1 MKRSL
6 TILIVLFCS
15 VQLSWSQQDDGIVSF
30 DLPIRN
36 SLVFNRYA
44 INPTFTFVREQNK
57 YISFNNKRENIQFD
71 NAPETFVGSYSG
83 RFAENIGAGISAFQQ
98 NYGVLTTFGGLLN
111 FAYNVKLNTDK
122 NLTFGLNVAAYKSG
136 INTANVITNFDD
148 PSLQNVP
155 ENFLFTLNPGVNFGT
170 TFLDFGVA
178 INNLVLYNFET
189 SEMIQDDPRQGI
201 QAHVMHTGFFNGR
214 GFFKDTK
221 FSGLLMSEF
230 RKDETIISGLAS
242 LSVPKGIWFQVGYNS
257 RFGVSGGL
265 GLNITKNIALEYNIE
280 KAIGE
285 LVEFGSSHEISLAY
299 RFIPRKK
306 FDYTGDEEVSG
317 LFSKKRNRPI
327 VKASEEELAGIR
339 ARAAERRAQAKLDRE
354 AEEKAEKEAE
364 ANALK
369 AAEDK
374 AKLEA
379 EEKAKREAEAQER
392 KAAAEKAREAA
403 EAKARIEAEQKARE
417 KAEAEAKLLAEQQA
431 KQEAEEKAIKLAEQ
445 KEREEAARQA
455 KLLEE
460 QKAKEAEEKANAE
473 AEAREKLIAEQKAKE
488 EAEAQARL
496 LAEQKAKEEAEER
509 ARQLAA
515 QKAKEEAKAQAKL
528 LEEQRAKEAAEQ
540 KAKEEAEAKAQALEA
555 EKQKQEAIENPKD
568 ELGKSIATLT
578 KDAESSKTE
587 QNRLLDEFKN
597 IIEIKDVDLKDLKEE
612 NDLSDQGIAVQPK
625 PFKSVTE
632 ENNRLNAIKADLEE
646 VIKLQ
651 GEKIDSLTALY
662 DLRFKTT
669 ELDEVNL
676 FYKKKI
682 QDIKDDQLKAKE
694 IKQQLEV
701 RLEDIRI
708 ATEFE
713 KRRRIK
719 RAAYDNEEDRYAQ
732 DRAMLANIKRTTK
745 PPASPYTSDDFDF
758 GEEQSENIKILKN
771 VKNTESG
778 YYLVIAVHNDIN
790 KRNEFLT
797 KVVASGRA
805 NVDFFYDVSS
815 SKYYI
820 YYNKFDSISAAN
832 KAMDNKGDR
841 PYNIKMSLIKIEN

>member
-1 MKRSL
+1 M
-6 TILIVLFCS
+6 
-15 VQLSWSQQDDGIVSF
+15 
-30 DLPIRN
+30 
-36 SLVFNRYA
+36 
-44 INPTFTFVREQNK
+44 
-57 YISFNNKRENIQFD
+57 
-71 NAPETFVGSYSG
+71 
-83 RFAENIGAGISAFQQ
+83 
-98 NYGVLTTFGGLLN
+98 
-111 FAYNVKLNTDK
+111 
-122 NLTFGLNVAAYKSG
+122 AA
-136 INTANVITNFDD
+136 
-148 PSLQNVP
+148 
-155 ENFLFTLNPGVNFGT
+155 
-170 TFLDFGVA
+170 
-178 INNLVLYNFET
+178 
-189 SEMIQDDPRQGI
+189 
-201 QAHVMHTGFFNGR
+201 
-214 GFFKDTK
+214 
-221 FSGLLMSEF
+221 
-230 RKDETIISGLAS
+230 
-242 LSVPKGIWFQVGYNS
+242 
-257 RFGVSGGL
+257 
-265 GLNITKNIALEYNIE
+265 
-280 KAIGE
+280 
-285 LVEFGSSHEISLAY
+285 
-299 RFIPRKK
+299 
-306 FDYTGDEEVSG
+306 
-317 LFSKKRNRPI
+317 
-327 VKASEEELAGIR
+327 
-339 ARAAERRAQAKLDRE
+339 
-354 AEEKAEKEAE
+354 
-364 ANALK
+364 
-369 AAEDK
+369 
-374 AKLEA
+374 
-379 EEKAKREAEAQER
+379 
-392 KAAAEKAREAA
+392 
-403 EAKARIEAEQKARE
+403 
-417 KAEAEAKLLAEQQA
+417 
-431 KQEAEEKAIKLAEQ
+431 
-445 KEREEAARQA
+445 
-455 KLLEE
+455 
-460 QKAKEAEEKANAE
+460 
-473 AEAREKLIAEQKAKE
+473 QKAKE
-488 EAEAQARL
+488 EAEA
-496 LAEQKAKEEAEER
+496 K
-509 ARQLAA
+509 
-515 QKAKEEAKAQAKL
+515 AKL

-662 DLRFKTT
+662 ELRFKTT

-701 RLEDIRI
+701 RLGDIRI

-745 PPASPYTSDDFDF
+745 PPVSPYTSDDFDF

-790 KRNEFLT
+790 KRNDFLT

-832 KAMDNKGDR
+832 KAMENKVDR

>member
-242 LSVPKGIWFQVGYNS
+242 LNVPKGIWFQVGYNS

-460 QKAKEAEEKANAE
+460 QKAKEAEEKAKAE

-488 EAEAQARL
+488 EAEA
-496 LAEQKAKEEAEER
+496 K
-509 ARQLAA
+509 
-515 QKAKEEAKAQAKL
+515 AKL

-662 DLRFKTT
+662 ELRFKTT

-694 IKQQLEV
+694 IKQQLEL
-701 RLEDIRI
+701 RLGDIRI

-745 PPASPYTSDDFDF
+745 PPVSPYTSDDFDF

-790 KRNEFLT
+790 KRNDFLT

-832 KAMDNKGDR
+832 KAMENKGDR

>member
-230 RKDETIISGLAS
+230 RRDETIISGLAS

-327 VKASEEELAGIR
+327 IKASEEELAGIR

-392 KAAAEKAREAA
+392 KEAAEKAREAA

-431 KQEAEEKAIKLAEQ
+431 KQEAEEKARILAEQ
-445 KEREEAARQA
+445 KEREAAARHA

-460 QKAKEAEEKANAE
+460 QKAKEAEEKAKAE
-473 AEAREKLIAEQKAKE
+473 AEAREKLLAEQKTKE
-488 EAEAQARL
+488 EAEAQARVL
-496 LAEQKAKEEAEER
+496 
-509 ARQLAA
+509 
-515 QKAKEEAKAQAKL
+515 
-528 LEEQRAKEAAEQ
+528 AEQ

-568 ELGKSIATLT
+568 EIGKSIATLT

-597 IIEIKDVDLKDLKEE
+597 IIEIKDEDLKDLKEE

-662 DLRFKTT
+662 ELRFKTT

-732 DRAMLANIKRTTK
+732 DRAMLANIKRTSK
-745 PPASPYTSDDFDF
+745 PPVSPYISDDFDF

-832 KAMDNKGDR
+832 KAMENKGDR

>member
-242 LSVPKGIWFQVGYNS
+242 LNVPKGIWFQVGYNS

-460 QKAKEAEEKANAE
+460 QKAKEAEEKAKAE

-515 QKAKEEAKAQAKL
+515 QKAKEEAEAKAKL

-662 DLRFKTT
+662 ELRFKTT

-701 RLEDIRI
+701 RLGDIRI

-745 PPASPYTSDDFDF
+745 PPVSPYTSDDFDF

-790 KRNEFLT
+790 KRNDFLT

-832 KAMDNKGDR
+832 KAMENKVDR

>member
-242 LSVPKGIWFQVGYNS
+242 LNVPKGIWFQVGYNS

-379 EEKAKREAEAQER
+379 EKKAKREAEAQER

-460 QKAKEAEEKANAE
+460 QKAKEAEEKAKAE

-515 QKAKEEAKAQAKL
+515 QKAKEEAEAKAKL

-662 DLRFKTT
+662 ELRFKTT

-701 RLEDIRI
+701 RLGDIRI

-745 PPASPYTSDDFDF
+745 PPVSPYTSDDFDF

-790 KRNEFLT
+790 KRNDFLT

-832 KAMDNKGDR
+832 KAMENKVDR